1 MNFLVYVDLRKR
13 IDQSLH
19 HYGNNIIT
27 MTLHPDNRDNNDLIL
42 HEESPMCTSL
52 TMTLIK
58 LRLDNHEVHKTTLA
72 NA

>member
-19 HYGNNIIT
+19 HYGNNIIP

-58 LRLDNHEVHKTTLA
+58 LRLDNHEVQKTTLA
-72 NA
+72 HA